1 MNALPAP
8 APATA
13 PAAAPPSAPATAPAA
28 NSVPVS
34 RPESLPLPVVLRAR
48 AAGLKVARADAPPPR
63 ARGAATGISIAHD
76 VQTQVYQA
84 TCDAARPLDGLMTWL
99 LDRRNL
105 AAAWERVS
113 TADGADTPGPDGCT
127 CTSLKAG
134 AAAWL
139 ARLADDLYH
148 NRYRPQPPRWVD
160 LPKPGKPGATRRIGI
175 LNMRDRIVQAA
186 LKQLL
191 EPVLEP
197 AFLPDSF
204 GFRPGRSVAGALA
217 AAARLLSGGPRTSAP
232 FAYAVPLDV
241 ADCFPTIDHALLLA
255 ELARHVGDADVL
267 RLVEACALAG
277 GTAAG
282 RLWWQRTRGIVQGS
296 ALSPLLCN
304 LALHS
309 LDVAVARLGRETQD
323 GVRCLR
329 YADDMLLLSRDVA
342 LAHRGTALVRQ
353 ALRERH
359 QDLGPVP
366 APAAAAG
373 GIHWLGVRLQP
384 RRLARPDR
392 VDFGHHVPDAKV
404 ASMLDRLTAMTTPP
418 SDKIDASAFNLAR
431 WIVSINDQLREW
443 RQVYVF
449 ADNAAEVFRVL
460 DEAASERVG
469 ALLQAVTGTHWSELH
484 ARYGAKLPR
493 GFTTWQVPGGQLTV
507 LSSLA
512 PQAPARLTRRPAW
525 MRRAR
530 PQSVR

>member
-8 APATA
+8 A
-13 PAAAPPSAPATAPAA
+13 SAPATNGVAASPPASPA
-28 NSVPVS
+28 VA
-34 RPESLPLPVVLRAR
+34 LPVRVPR
-48 AAGLKVARADAPPPR
+48 LKAARADAPP
-63 ARGAATGISIAHD
+63 TGFVPISLAVD

-84 TCDAARPLDGLMTWL
+84 TCDTARPVGGLMPWL

-105 AAAWERVS
+105 AAAWERVAA
-113 TADGADTPGPDGCT
+113 ADGADTPGPDGCT
-127 CTSLKAG
+127 CASLRAG

-148 NRYRPQPPRWVD
+148 ARYRPQPPRWVD
-160 LPKPGKPGATRRIGI
+160 LAKPGKPGAMRRIGI
-175 LNMRDRIVQAA
+175 LNIRDRVVQTA
-186 LKQLL
+186 LKQVL

-197 AFLPDSF
+197 AFLADSF

-217 AAARLLSGGPRTSAP
+217 AAARLLSSGPRTTAP

-241 ADCFPTIDHALLLA
+241 ADCFPTVDHALLLA
-255 ELARHVGDADVL
+255 ELTRHVADTGVL
-267 RLVEACALAG
+267 RLVEACAQAG
-277 GTAAG
+277 GSAAG
-282 RLWWQRTRGIVQGS
+282 RLWWQRTCGIVQGS

-309 LDVAVARLGRETQD
+309 LDVAVARFGRDAQD

-329 YADDMLLLSRDVA
+329 YADDMLLLARDPA
-342 LAHRGTALVRQ
+342 LAQRGTALVRQ
-353 ALRERH
+353 SLRERH
-359 QDLGPVP
+359 QDLGPVR
-366 APAAAAG
+366 APAAAAAG
-373 GIHWLGVRLQP
+373 VDWLGVRLQP

-392 VDFGHHVPDAKV
+392 VDFGHHVPEAKV
-404 ASMLDRLTAMTTPP
+404 VSMLARLTEMTTPP

-469 ALLQAVTGTHWSELH
+469 ALLQAVTGTHWSELQ

-493 GFTTWQVPGGQLTV
+493 GFRTWQVPGGRLTV
-507 LSSLA
+507 LSALA
-512 PQAPARLTRRPAW
+512 PEAPACLTRRPRW

-530 PQSVR
+530 AGTVR